1 MVADIVTHSVS
12 LMFRKFIADLLIILS
27 RGGPGRIPYNQK
39 HDSCLCFICYTSE
52 ILLFQSISLLS
63 VDKRQCNDI
72 SKFLR
77 IFS

>member
-1 MVADIVTHSVS
+1 MVADIVTRSVS
-12 LMFRKFIADLLIILS
+12 LMFRNFTADLLIILS

-39 HDSCLCFICYTSE
+39 HDSCLRFICYTSE
-52 ILLFQSISLLS
+52 ILLFQSILLCQLIKGS
-63 VDKRQCNDI
+63 VYDI